1 MANTLEKL
9 GLKVNVPG
17 GWDARI
23 YQTPFAGAV
32 LQASNRKLSDD
43 YSDFGDPSWIASMP
57 PGGIFAAVIEQDPA
71 FAGSGIYAQGL
82 DLPLR
87 PSDAGENGIP
97 QTTPGVAGLQQFFS
111 AAGRAFALFVVTS
124 TAQGMH
130 GGFESVNGILRSLEI
145 SPGNYMADIPPIYLE
160 PVP

>member
-1 MANTLEKL
+1 MGRS
-9 GLKVNVPG
+9 GLKVGVPG
-17 GWDARI
+17 GWDSRI
-23 YQTPFAGAV
+23 YQTPFARAV
-32 LQASNRKLSDD
+32 LQVSNRQLSDD
-43 YSDFGDPSWIASMP
+43 YSDFGDPAWIASMP

-111 AAGRAFALFVVTS
+111 AAGRAFGWFGS
-124 TAQGMH
+124 G
-130 GGFESVNGILRSLEI
+130 
-145 SPGNYMADIPPIYLE
+145 
-160 PVP
+160 